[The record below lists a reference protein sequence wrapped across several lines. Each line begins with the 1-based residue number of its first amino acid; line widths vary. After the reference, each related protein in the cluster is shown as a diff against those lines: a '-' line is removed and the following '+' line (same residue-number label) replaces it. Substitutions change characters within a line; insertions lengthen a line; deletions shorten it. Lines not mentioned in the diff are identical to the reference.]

1 MPQKYPKRAKSTK
14 NGKIVQAYIGKVEG
28 QMFEKEEQK
37 ERLRRVLESRKAEAA
52 NDQETVQSATKD
64 NTNAISNDATK
75 AKQIRRL

>member
-52 NDQETVQSATKD
+52 NDQETVQSASTED
-64 NTNAISNDATK
+64 NVSDMSNDAKK
-75 AKQIRRL
+75 AK